1 MVLVSESPV
10 MPSNLDLDDALL
22 RRALEVSGNR
32 TKKAVVTEAL
42 EEFIRRREQL
52 GVLELFGQIDFAAG
66 HGSEAARERKT
77 AAS

>member
-1 MVLVSESPV
+1 MGSVPQSLA

-22 RRALEVSGNR
+22 RRALDVSGHR

-52 GVLELFGQIDFAAG
+52 GVLELFGQIDFVSG
-66 HGSEAARERKT
+66 HGSKAARERKL